1 CLLCPFFK
9 PLFCLLLK
17 LLFDVLLKPL
27 FYLLLKLLLDV
38 LLKPLFYLLLKLLLD
53 LPGLHRCADAYRM
66 ALIVLA
72 RPGVCLRRPKPVS

>member
-1 CLLCPFFK
+1 MLCPFFK

-17 LLFDVLLKPL
+17 LLLYVLLKPL
-27 FYLLLKLLLDV
+27 FCLP
-38 LLKPLFYLLLKLLLD
+38 LKPLFYLLLKLLLD

-72 RPGVCLRRPKPVS
+72 RPGVCLRRPK